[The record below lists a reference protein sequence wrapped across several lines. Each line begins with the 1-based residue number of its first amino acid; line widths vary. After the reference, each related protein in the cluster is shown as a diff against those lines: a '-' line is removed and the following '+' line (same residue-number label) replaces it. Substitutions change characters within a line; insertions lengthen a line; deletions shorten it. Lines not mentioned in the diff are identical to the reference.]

1 MNASAVLGLFSAAI
15 ALAAAGVALRLQRLR
30 SLPGAGWFGLVG
42 ICSALYAAGN
52 HASTLP
58 LGADAI
64 LWISRAQLAAAILLS
79 WGWVRFHWTFLGLS
93 PPRLERLAAWA
104 LLALSGF
111 ALLPGVV
118 FVGPVTLRPTV
129 LLDAVYREVS
139 TTPLGNAIVAAPLV
153 AAALLLERLGRSW
166 RAGVR
171 HARALTLGFAFLVAL
186 GLNDALAV
194 TGALDAPYLLGI
206 GLLGPVVAFAWS
218 FSARYV
224 ESRLALEAL
233 SRELEAKVEDR
244 TRDLAAA
251 LGALHQ
257 AERLAALG
265 QFASGVAHEVN
276 SPAAAVLANLRF
288 VEQGQDGQ
296 SCPEEH
302 REALRDAIEAM
313 ERIQGLVRR
322 LVDAG
327 RTASSTGSLANL
339 PVHGLVEDVAREARA
354 RAPANVRIHTAV
366 PAALVA
372 RAQREPLLQALGGLV
387 ANAVEAIPPGR
398 PGSVEI
404 HVAGNGGATIRL
416 EIRDDGAGM
425 SPDVLRKAFDP
436 FFTTKSD
443 TGRGLGLPVAK
454 GLLEGHGGSLR
465 IRSEPGVGTVATVE
479 LPAAPEPSA
488 GGARGGLS

>member
-1 MNASAVLGLFSAAI
+1 MNASAVLGLFSAAM
-15 ALAAAGVALRLQRLR
+15 ALSAAGMAVRLRGLRELPALR
-30 SLPGAGWFGLVG
+30 WFGLAGV
-42 ICSALYAAGN
+42 CSAVYAAGN

-58 LGADAI
+58 LEAGAI
-64 LWISRAQLAAAILLS
+64 LWISRAQVAAAILLA

-93 PPRLERLAAWA
+93 PARLERLAAWA
-104 LLALSGF
+104 LLGLSGV

-118 FVGPVTLRPTV
+118 FLGPVSLRPTG

-139 TTPLGNAIVAAPLV
+139 TTPLGRTRSSPPLV
-153 AAALLLERLGRSW
+153 AAALLLVRLGRSW
-166 RAGVR
+166 RSGVR

-194 TGALDAPYLLGI
+194 AGVVDAPYLLGI
-206 GLLGPVVAFAWS
+206 GLLGPVVALAWS
-218 FSARYV
+218 LSARYV
-224 ESRLALEAL
+224 ESRLALEEL
-233 SRELEAKVEDR
+233 SRELEVKVEDR

-257 AERLAALG
+257 SERLAALG
-265 QFASGVAHEVN
+265 QFANGVAHEVN

-296 SCPEEH
+296 TCPEEY

-339 PVHGLVEDVAREARA
+339 PVHGVVEDVAREARA
-354 RAPANVRIHTAV
+354 RAPANVRIDTAV
-366 PAALVA
+366 PATLVA

-387 ANAVEAIPPGR
+387 ANAVEAIPPDR

-404 HVAGNGGATIRL
+404 CVAGTGGATIRL
-416 EIRDDGAGM
+416 EVRDDGAGM
-425 SPDVLRKAFDP
+425 SPEVLRKAFDP

-454 GLLEGHGGSLR
+454 GLLEGHGGTLR
-465 IRSEPGVGTVATVE
+465 IRSEPGAGTVATVE
-479 LPAAPEPSA
+479 LPAAPAPSTA
-488 GGARGGLS
+488 GSRSGLS